1 MLLMSVYCSRDWLSL
16 PYNALDISNPL
27 LKGVLQFCA
36 MKAAIKHKVVLETLY
51 YYSAFQNL
59 RASNS
64 LYLLTPWSQQ
74 FKGIRNVISV
84 FLLTS

>member
-1 MLLMSVYCSRDWLSL
+1 MLLMSLFCSHDWLSL

-36 MKAAIKHKVVLETLY
+36 MKAAIKQVVHVTLY
-51 YYSAFQNL
+51 YYSAFQNP

-74 FKGIRNVISV
+74 FKGIRNVISA